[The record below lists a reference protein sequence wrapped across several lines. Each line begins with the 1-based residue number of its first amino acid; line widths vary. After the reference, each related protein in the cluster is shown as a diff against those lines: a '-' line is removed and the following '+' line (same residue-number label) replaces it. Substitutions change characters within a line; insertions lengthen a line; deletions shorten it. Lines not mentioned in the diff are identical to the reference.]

1 MQKIILNDQSKVGVT
16 WFIPEQTFTKGVP
29 CKGVI
34 REVYAEGSVY
44 IGDGEYDGSS
54 FFRQGHG
61 IQYFKNS
68 TLKGAQIGAPNNC
81 KLDRFVGGYDRF
93 KCDWM
98 YGNGVWYFTD
108 LNGNPIHFCKG
119 FFFNTYRIDDWH
131 GDFDYDCLL
140 LGYTK
145 DMEVFELDKFFNQA
159 NDLQNKY
166 AEVHKC
172 SYLFMGDSWIDFW
185 RDEQCFSRYG
195 FIGKG
200 YDFVN
205 VGIGGTTYKDWTK
218 WIDKLVVCHNP
229 DKILI
234 NLGFNDLHHGQTVN
248 QVYNYFLKVV
258 TEIHKALPNAKI
270 FVTSLTHCSVFT
282 RYFDSEIMLNGMI
295 ADFAKQE
302 EYITYLPVGDLF
314 KKDGKII
321 EDMDDYCIEDR
332 LHLNQKGYAVWG
344 KYIIENIAK

>member
-34 REVYAEGSVY
+34 REVYSEGSVY
-44 IGDGEYDGSS
+44 IGEAEYDGKN
-54 FFRQGHG
+54 FLRQGHG
-61 IQYFKNS
+61 IQYFENS
-68 TLKGAQIGAPNNC
+68 TILGSQIGSPNDT
-81 KLDRFVGGYDRF
+81 KLDRFVGNFDRF
-93 KCDWM
+93 ASDWM

-108 LNGNPIHFCKG
+108 MQGKPKYFCKG
-119 FFFNTYRIDDWH
+119 FFLRTEKIDDWH
-131 GDFDYDCLL
+131 GEFDYDSLL
-140 LGYTK
+140 AGYSK
-145 DMEVFELDKFFNQA
+145 DMEMVELYKYLNQVNTLQERYA
-159 NDLQNKY
+159 NV
-166 AEVHKC
+166 AKC
-172 SYLFMGDSWIDFW
+172 TYLFMGDSWIDFW

-234 NLGFNDLHHGQTVN
+234 NLGFNDLHHGQTVEQTYEN
-248 QVYNYFLKVV
+248 FVKVV
-258 TEIHKALPNAKI
+258 TSIHSALPNAKLY
-270 FVTSLTHCSVFT
+270 VTSVTHCSAYTNFFERELQVNSLVID
-282 RYFDSEIMLNGMI
+282 YAEKS
-295 ADFAKQE
+295 DF
-302 EYITYLPVGDLF
+302 ITYLPVGDLF
-314 KKDGKII
+314 KKDGKMI
-321 EDMDDYCIEDR
+321 ENMDDYCIEDR